1 MLFLP
6 GVALA
11 EDVVCFTT
19 SVHGG
24 VSKGNYKSFNLGDH
38 VGDNQKRVA
47 INRQLLT
54 AILTQQIANRNDA
67 NNLIGFPELMP
78 IKWLHQAH
86 STNICDYDSILD
98 GIYDGVETLS
108 KNTPL
113 AVMSADCLPIVIA
126 CGKSGK
132 IAAVHAGWRGLVDEF
147 LAKVIACF
155 EDPETLSVWLGPHIS
170 AAKFEISDTIVEYFT
185 PYSYAIHPQKQE
197 GKYLVDLTEVA
208 IKQLASLGVVNVQV
222 SPICTYANDDC
233 FSHRRITH
241 LGQLQTGRMAT
252 VVVRI

>member
-6 GVALA
+6 EIALA

-38 VGDNQKRVA
+38 VGDNLKRVA

-54 AILTQQIANRNDA
+54 TILTQKIANRHDA
-67 NNLIGFPELMP
+67 NKLTSFLQLKP
-78 IKWLHQAH
+78 IKWLNQGH
-86 STNICDYDSILD
+86 STNISDYDSILD
-98 GIYDGVETLS
+98 GTNDGIETLS

-132 IAAVHAGWRGLVDEF
+132 IAAVHAGWRGLVDNF
-147 LAKVIACF
+147 LAKVITCF
-155 EDPETLSVWLGPHIS
+155 EYPETLNVWLGPHIS
-170 AAKFEISDTIVEYFT
+170 AAKFEISNEIIDCFA
-185 PYSYAIHPQKQE
+185 PYPKAINPQKQAD
-197 GKYLVDLTEVA
+197 KYLVDLSKVA
-208 IKQLASLGVVNVQV
+208 LKQLASLGVKNVQV
-222 SPICTYANDDC
+222 SPICTYASEDC

>member
-6 GVALA
+6 RIALA
-11 EDVVCFTT
+11 KDVVCFTT

-24 VSKGNYKSFNLGDH
+24 VSKGNYKSFNLGAH

-54 AILTQQIANRNDA
+54 AILTQQRANRNDA
-67 NNLIGFPELMP
+67 NNLTGSPELKP
-78 IKWLHQAH
+78 INWLNQTH

-98 GIYDGVETLS
+98 GTYDGIETVS

-126 CGKSGK
+126 CGESGK
-132 IAAVHAGWRGLVDEF
+132 IAAVHAGWRGLVGNF

-155 EDPETLSVWLGPHIS
+155 EYPEALNVWLGPHIS
-170 AAKFEISDTIVEYFT
+170 AANFEVSDAIVECFK
-185 PYSYAIHPQKQE
+185 PYSNAIMPQKQK
-197 GKYLVDLTEVA
+197 GKYLVDLSEIA
-208 IKQLASLGVVNVQV
+208 LNQLASLGVMNVQV
-222 SPICTYANDDC
+222 SPICTYANEDC

-252 VVVRI
+252 VVVRV